1 MVHAL
6 IESLMSFVERVTKAQ
21 AISNQDND
29 TNEGDRV
36 GAWQIMT
43 PKGLL
48 ACNDRPVII
57 PRCGS
62 SIEESLGSSR
72 GVPRLCL
79 EILYVTSRYSLD
91 ALESYINS

>member
-36 GAWQIMT
+36 GAWQIMV
-43 PKGLL
+43 
-48 ACNDRPVII
+48 RFV
-57 PRCGS
+57 
-62 SIEESLGSSR
+62 EH
-72 GVPRLCL
+72 
-79 EILYVTSRYSLD
+79 
-91 ALESYINS
+91 